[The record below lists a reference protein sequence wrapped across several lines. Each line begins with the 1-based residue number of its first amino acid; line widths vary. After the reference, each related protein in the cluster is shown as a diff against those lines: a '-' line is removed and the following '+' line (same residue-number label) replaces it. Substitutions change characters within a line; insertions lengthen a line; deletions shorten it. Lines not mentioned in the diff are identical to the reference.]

1 MDATILCVDDEQN
14 QLLLRKLMLERAG
27 YRVLTAN
34 SPSQALEIFAAQPI
48 DLVIVD
54 YYMPGMTGLALART
68 LLQQRKV
75 PVMVLSAY
83 PELPGE
89 SIGAAN
95 VWITKG
101 TSPEELLTKLAD
113 LLTDRRSPAD
123 LHSDNLPS

>member
-54 YYMPGMTGLALART
+54 YYMPGMTGLVLART

-101 TSPEELLTKLAD
+101 ASPEELLTKLAD
-113 LLTDRRSPAD
+113 LLMDRRSPAD
-123 LHSDNLPS
+123 LHSGNLPS

>member
-123 LHSDNLPS
+123 LHSE

>member
-14 QLLLRKLMLERAG
+14 QLLLRKLMLEKAG
-27 YRVLTAN
+27 YRVLTAD
-34 SPSQALEIFAAQPI
+34 SPSQALNIFDSQLI

-68 LLQQRKV
+68 LLEQRKV

-89 SIGAAN
+89 SIGLAN
-95 VWITKG
+95 IWITKG
-101 TSPEELLTKLAD
+101 TAPEELLTKLAE
-113 LLTDRRSPAD
+113 LLAGGRGPT
-123 LHSDNLPS
+123 NLKAGNAAT

>member
-14 QLLLRKLMLERAG
+14 QLLLRKLMLEKAG
-27 YRVLTAN
+27 YRVLTAD
-34 SPSQALEIFAAQPI
+34 SPSQALEIFGSQLI

-54 YYMPGMTGLALART
+54 YYMPGMTGLALARVM
-68 LLQQRKV
+68 LQQRKL

-89 SIGAAN
+89 SIGLAN

-101 TSPEELLTKLAD
+101 TAPEELLIKLEH
-113 LLTDRRSPAD
+113 LLAGSQGPA
-123 LHSDNLPS
+123 NLKAGNVAS

>member
-1 MDATILCVDDEQN
+1 
-14 QLLLRKLMLERAG
+14 
-27 YRVLTAN
+27 
-34 SPSQALEIFAAQPI
+34 
-48 DLVIVD
+48 LVIVD